1 MDIAEHLQ
9 NEKAAPFEA
18 RLDNDQRPQH
28 PPFTRSLRSKVYI
41 FIVLILA
48 YMLSISVFFFS
59 QRDRPL
65 QQLEQYQKIQKTD
78 AALAQAD
85 LVSFHVVTVLFAE
98 VTPAELG
105 QVASYFSTLKQHY
118 QNLRLLFP
126 KQKETFRQLEQ
137 SIPQASQQP
146 DEVYLQKVHLH
157 LAKSKNELEKLK
169 IANQVRMSRLLET
182 YRQYDDSL
190 VIQSL
195 VLGALGLAIIS
206 IITIV
211 FFNRLKSDL
220 LRLQVRAAEIENGYR
235 GEPLPITRHDEVG
248 QLTDGINYMSQAL
261 AQREQALEIER
272 RKISFK
278 EKMIAM
284 DSLAG
289 GIAHE
294 VGNPITCIAGL
305 ADEIRNDEDN
315 HLSQGSIAR
324 FEQLQQYTD
333 NIIMITRDLSQLDLR
348 DLEDSE
354 WIDINHLLTNSAN
367 LCRYDNRW
375 SNINIRLDL
384 APGLPAIFGSEN
396 QINQM
401 MMHLL
406 ENALDAIS
414 TQNGPTILLQTK
426 LNPHNSINITV
437 QDNGVG
443 IKQEDLKHIFEP
455 FYTTKTVGQGTGLG
469 LAICWTIIN
478 SYHGHLSVGPAADGG
493 TKIIIDLPCDTSM
506 HAEVKTP

>member
-1 MDIAEHLQ
+1 MDIADYLQ
-9 NEKAAPFEA
+9 NEKTVLFGD
-18 RLDNDQRPQH
+18 RLGNDQRRQH

-41 FIVLILA
+41 FIALVLA
-48 YMLSISVFFFS
+48 YMLSLSIFFFS
-59 QRDRPL
+59 QRDQPL

-85 LVSFHVVTVLFAE
+85 LASFHVVTVLFAE
-98 VTPAELG
+98 VTRAELG
-105 QVASYFSTLKQHY
+105 QVVSYFSTLKQHY

-126 KQKETFRQLEQ
+126 EQKEAFRQLEQ
-137 SIPQASQQP
+137 SIPRASQQP
-146 DEVYLQKVHLH
+146 DEAYLQKVHLH
-157 LAKSKNELEKLK
+157 LARSKNELEKLK
-169 IANQVRMSRLLET
+169 IANQLRMSRLLET
-182 YRQYDDSL
+182 YRQYDDDL

-195 VLGALGLAIIS
+195 MLGVFGLAFIS
-206 IITIV
+206 ITTIA

-235 GEPLPITRHDEVG
+235 GEPLAITRQDEVG
-248 QLTDGINYMSQAL
+248 QLTDGINYMAQAL

-278 EKMIAM
+278 ERMTAM

-305 ADEIRNDEDN
+305 VDEICNDEEN
-315 HLSQGSIAR
+315 HMGEGSKDR
-324 FEQLQQYTD
+324 LEQLQQYTD
-333 NIIMITRDLSQLDLR
+333 RIIMVTRDLSQLDLR
-348 DLEDSE
+348 DMEDSE
-354 WIDINHLLTNSAN
+354 WIDINHLLTNTVN

-384 APGLPAIFGSEN
+384 DPEVPAIFSSEN
-396 QINQM
+396 QISQM

-406 ENALDAIS
+406 ENAWVAIS
-414 TQNGPTILLQTK
+414 TQNNPDVLLQTK
-426 LNPHNSINITV
+426 LNPHNAINITV

-443 IKQEDLKHIFEP
+443 IKQEDLKKIFEP

-478 SYHGHLSVGPAADGG
+478 SYHGNITAAPSPGGG

-506 HAEVKTP
+506 HAEGKVP